1 MFAFNNFISKFVS
14 MYPEEGMGK
23 IISVVNQKG
32 GVGKTTL
39 TFNLA
44 WGLAD
49 RNYNVLAL
57 DNDPQGNL
65 TSAFGES
72 PEKLDRT
79 ILNIYQDSNI
89 EPYEINPRLHFIP
102 ANIHLAKIADSDF
115 EIIFKLKE
123 ALLKY
128 LSYDLII
135 IDCLP
140 SFGYLNMAAL
150 NASDLVLIPTNPSPF
165 ALSGLV
171 DLMQTINKT
180 KTRLNNDLQVL
191 GILINLVEGRT
202 TTLGNELEQALRND
216 YGDIIFDTVIN
227 KSIKIEESPVFHKS
241 IMDYAPNSKSAKQY
255 ENFINEFVKRLKN
268 EQKS

>member
-1 MFAFNNFISKFVS
+1 MSI
-14 MYPEEGMGK
+14 

-49 RNYNVLAL
+49 KGYNVLVL

-65 TSAFGES
+65 TSAFVEA
-72 PEKLDRT
+72 PEKLKST
-79 ILNIYQDSNI
+79 ILNLYQGSNI
-89 EPYEINPRLHFIP
+89 EPYEINTRIHFIP

-123 ALLKY
+123 SLFQY
-128 LSYDLII
+128 GSYDLII

-150 NASDLVLIPTNPSPF
+150 NASDFVLIPINPSPF

-171 DLMQTINKT
+171 DLMQTIEKT
-180 KTRLNNDLQVL
+180 RSRLNNNLQIL

-202 TTLGNELEQALRND
+202 TTLGNELEQVLRND
-216 YGDIIFDTVIN
+216 YANKIFDTVIN

-241 IMDYAPNSKSAKQY
+241 IMDYAPNSKNAKQY
-255 ENFINEFVKRLKN
+255 INFINELIMRLKD